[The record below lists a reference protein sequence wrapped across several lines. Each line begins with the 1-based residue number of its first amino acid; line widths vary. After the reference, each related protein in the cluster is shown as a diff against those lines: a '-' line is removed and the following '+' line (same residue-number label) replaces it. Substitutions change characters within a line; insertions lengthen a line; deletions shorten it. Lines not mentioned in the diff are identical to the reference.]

1 MRFKLHWKFNK
12 LYNIINDRAV
22 YRKISNQKSIF
33 RIMEGQNDQ
42 FGFGQQ
48 YDEHQLIKFK
58 VCEVFSNI

>member
-33 RIMEGQNDQ
+33 RIMEG
-42 FGFGQQ
+42 
-48 YDEHQLIKFK
+48 
-58 VCEVFSNI
+58 